1 MEIVQASGTTPI
13 SKERDKSGAR
23 VHREQRKSRLRRSS
37 KRKRIKLHTGDLV
50 LWKVSL

>member
-13 SKERDKSGAR
+13 SKERDKARAR

-50 LWKVSL
+50 LWKVLL